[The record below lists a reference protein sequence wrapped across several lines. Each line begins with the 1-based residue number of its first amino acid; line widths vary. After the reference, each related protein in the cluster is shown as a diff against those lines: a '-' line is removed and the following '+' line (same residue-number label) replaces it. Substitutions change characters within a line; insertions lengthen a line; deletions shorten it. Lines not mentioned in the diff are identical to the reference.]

1 LILLVVEGK
10 MIPGVNRRG
19 LSHRSIVMGEFIA
32 MSGVT
37 GRTRSDVVRSL
48 EEFALSKGGLM
59 EQASPQKEPFDH
71 LVIAGDENGPVTVLY
86 PGEFFGWD
94 EASSFLSVSLGAPV
108 FSFHIHDGDLWMY
121 ALFVNGEAVDH
132 FNPIPDYWWE
142 EVSPEERSEWMGDAD
157 VIADVWKGIDATS
170 IEKYLVTWDLD
181 EDEPGKAYESDQFP
195 YNDSWQ
201 LTDFM
206 EKLGLSYPIDDTGEI
221 HGDWYRFEVK
231 VEV

>member
-1 LILLVVEGK
+1 LISPLVEDK
-10 MIPGVNRRG
+10 MIAGVNRRD
-19 LSHRSIVMGEFIA
+19 LSHRSLVMGEFIA

-37 GRTRSDVVRSL
+37 GCTRTDVVRSL
-48 EEFALSKGGLM
+48 EEYASSKGGLM

-71 LVIAGDENGPVTVLY
+71 LVISGGEDGRVTVLY
-86 PGEFFGWD
+86 PDNFLGWD

-132 FNPIPDYWWE
+132 FNPIPDYWSE
-142 EVSPEERSEWMGDAD
+142 EVSPEERSLWAGDAE
-157 VIADVWKGIDATS
+157 VIADIWKGVDASS

-181 EDEPGKAYESDQFP
+181 EEGSSKAYNSDKFP

-201 LTDFM
+201 LMDFM
-206 EKLGLSYPIDDTGEI
+206 EKLGLSYPIDDKGEI
-221 HGDWYRFEVK
+221 HGDWYRFDVK